1 VLYLAATITV
11 MLTVA
16 LQHAWPPW
24 LQVAGT
30 TPHLGIIVV
39 IGFGL
44 MRGPH
49 VGVVL
54 GFVAAFLSASTGDA
68 PMGNLFISHM
78 LAGFGAGVLR
88 GGFFST
94 RISVAVLV
102 AVAASLVATIVA
114 LLLVPPAR
122 PRPWLYPMVVRAAYT
137 GLWAIPLFAL
147 IRWLTR
153 RLTGEDDEY

>member
-1 VLYLAATITV
+1 MLYLAAVVTV

-24 LQVAGT
+24 LQLAGT
-30 TPHLGIIVV
+30 TPHLGLIAV
-39 IGFGL
+39 IAFGL
-44 MRGPH
+44 MRGPQMGL
-49 VGVVL
+49 VT
-54 GFVAAFLSASTGDA
+54 GFIAAFLSASTGNV
-68 PMGNLFISHM
+68 PMGNLFLSHM

-102 AVAASLVATIVA
+102 TLVASAVASVVG
-114 LLLVPPAR
+114 LLLTPPAR
-122 PRPWLYPMVVRAAYT
+122 PRPWLYPMVVRAVYT
-137 GLWAIPLFAL
+137 GVWCIPLFAL

-153 RLTGEDDEY
+153 RLLGHEDEY